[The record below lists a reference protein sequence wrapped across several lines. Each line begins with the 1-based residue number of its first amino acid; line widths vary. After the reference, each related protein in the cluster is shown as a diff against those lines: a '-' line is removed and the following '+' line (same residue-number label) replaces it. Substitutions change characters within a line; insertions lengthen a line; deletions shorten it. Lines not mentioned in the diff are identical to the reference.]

1 MKISKLHTFE
11 EVLSQGITI
20 DDAPDSVKISCIFIP
35 KIQRSYAQGRK
46 SEADIRSDFLK
57 DLFSTLTSQTDENL
71 ELGFLL
77 GSKQSLVSGKED
89 CFELLDGQQR
99 ATTLYLLHW
108 YIHCRESEKMP
119 DYLAR
124 FTYETRDTSR
134 QFLDKIALTKMQF
147 DDNPSKVIKRN
158 KWFTDDF
165 YCDATITSML
175 NMLDDIHDKYSEVHR
190 TDLLSGL
197 KKIKFYVLLLEKFD
211 MSDELYI
218 KMNSR
223 GLSLIPFE
231 NFKAALVKYMKSP
244 ERNGIYGTEVTKTG
258 EMPFWLKFASK
269 IDAEWIDIVWKNPF
283 PQGGKEV
290 VSDIIAIDD
299 KSIGDKFF
307 RFFNRYF
314 FTKAALFSGIQ
325 NKQPSPLTSFFF
337 SDTHKNEDEQRLRGW
352 ENYEELFELIQGD
365 PNTKQ
370 FPVFGDL
377 AKVLDVFHQ
386 HMDTIYSVVKQDPFS
401 NTRDFDVFSD
411 NFTRAHRAAFAATTE
426 FIEAVPQGVDF
437 GSAVVQENFKRLFR
451 VVHNM
456 IENTL
461 IESTIPLVNVIGA
474 FKEIISLPGAADQNF
489 YQSLARNT
497 ITSRNRQLSEELEKA
512 RIMFDSNGNYL
523 AYWENEFI
531 KAEHHPFFKGSV
543 LFFLSPKMADSS
555 EFRKRFAEVSDMFDA
570 QGITIRYRQDHIL
583 IRALLSCLNHWDS
596 SGMSGRY
603 FTENTEKEKY
613 LKNILVG
620 CPEVRAMFCKY
631 FDNPQGDFESYL
643 NTVIANAS
651 CQNSGNSSFNML
663 YDRLIKDKYSPA
675 VFDWISI
682 REKEKK
688 ACFRIQENRSY
699 IVAIP
704 GKWHDQLV
712 LDTERHLII
721 QDFIKNQGFHFSD
734 PNQEKAFRSLGDS
747 WGWRIGIEK
756 DFTANDTTYRILLS
770 FNEWKWV
777 DFYVKV
783 KSQGKDNTSVAAA
796 FQKSSDSIEYD
807 GVKAGSIPYQFL
819 KDKGSIEIELQRI
832 ETTISTI

>member
-11 EVLSQGITI
+11 EVLTRGITM
-20 DDAPDSVKISCIFIP
+20 DDAPDPVRISCIFIP

-57 DLFSTLTSQTDENL
+57 DLFSTLTSQADENL

-77 GSKQSLVSGKED
+77 GSKQSLVSGKDD

-108 YIHCRESEKMP
+108 YIHCRESAKMP
-119 DYLAR
+119 DFLSH

-134 QFLDKIALTKMQF
+134 QFLDKIALAKMPF
-147 DDNPSKVIKRN
+147 DDKPSKVIRRN

-175 NMLDDIHDKYSEVHR
+175 NMLDDIHDKYREAAR
-190 TDLLSGL
+190 TNLLSRL
-197 KKIKFYVLLLEKFD
+197 DKIKFYVLLLEKFD

-231 NFKAALVKYMKSP
+231 NFKASLVKYMKSP
-244 ERNGIYGTEVTKTG
+244 DRKGIYGTDVAKTEV
-258 EMPFWLKFASK
+258 MPFWLRFASN
-269 IDAEWIDIVWKNPF
+269 IDARWIDIIWKNPF
-283 PQGGKEV
+283 PQGGKEI
-290 VSDIIAIDD
+290 VSDIIDIDD

-314 FTKAALFSGIQ
+314 FTKAALFSGIK

-337 SDTHKNEDEQRLRGW
+337 SDTNKNEDEQRLRGW

-365 PNTKQ
+365 PKPKQ

-377 AKVLDVFHQ
+377 AKVLDVFHR

-401 NTRDFDVFSD
+401 NTKDFDVFGD
-411 NFTRAHRAAFAATTE
+411 NFTLAHRAAFAAITE
-426 FIEAVPQGVDF
+426 FIEAVPDNMSF
-437 GSAVVQENFKRLFR
+437 GSVDVQENFRRMFR

-456 IENTL
+456 IENTP
-461 IESTIPLVNVIGA
+461 IEGTIPLVNIIGA

-489 YQSLARNT
+489 YKSLAQNA
-497 ITSRNRQLSEELEKA
+497 ISSRNRQLSEELEKA
-512 RIMFDSNGNYL
+512 GIMFDSNGNYL
-523 AYWENEFI
+523 ASWEKEFI
-531 KAEHHPFFKGSV
+531 SAEHHPFFKGSV
-543 LFFLSPKMADSS
+543 LFFFSSSMADSS
-555 EFRKRFAEVSDMFDA
+555 EFRKRFTEVSDMFDA
-570 QGITIRYRQDHIL
+570 KGITSHYRQDHIL

-603 FTENTEKEKY
+603 FTENAEKEKY
-613 LKNILVG
+613 LKNILIG
-620 CPEVRAMFCKY
+620 CPEVRDMFCNY

-651 CQNSGNSSFNML
+651 CRNSGNSSFNML
-663 YDRLIKDKYSPA
+663 YERLIKNQHSPA
-675 VFDWISI
+675 VFDWISK

-721 QDFIKNQGFHFSD
+721 PEFINQGFHFSD
-734 PNQEKAFRSLGDS
+734 PNQEKAFQSMGDS

-756 DFTANDTTYRILLS
+756 DFTANNTTYRIMLS

-783 KSQGKDNTSVAAA
+783 KSQDKDNTSIAAA
-796 FQKSSDSIEYD
+796 FQKSSDSIEYE

-819 KDKGSIEIELQRI
+819 KDKGSIEKELQRI
-832 ETTISTI
+832 ETTISSI